1 MRAGVAVLQI
11 EVPDRPRRRH
21 AASAVPR
28 YDPNLEDPLK
38 RSFNPWLIVM
48 LLILGIFVFNQFNTG
63 AGSSEI
69 SLSTFRELVSD
80 GRVAEM
86 TIERN
91 NGEIE
96 GTLTGPTQVTI
107 DGQTRT
113 IERFTSTAIVTDG
126 LLEELHER
134 VPSVTVRNPP
144 QWVGFLVTVLPIV
157 ILIAFF
163 WFIFMRAQGGPS
175 QMMQFGQSK
184 AKTFGRENQVK
195 TTFEDVAGH
204 AEAKQELKEVVD
216 FLKNPQKYLR
226 IGAEI
231 PKGMLLVGPPGTGK
245 TLLARAVAGEA
256 GVPYLTVSASEFM
269 EMFVGVGA
277 SRVRNLFEEARK
289 SSPAII
295 FIDELDSIGRR
306 RGAGI
311 GGGHDERE
319 QTLNQILSEMDGF
332 EKDTSVILLA
342 ATNRPDVLDSALL
355 RPGRFDRQVT
365 IGLPTKRE
373 REEILAVHVKK
384 KPLGDDVD
392 LGRLAEATPMFS
404 GADLENLTN
413 EAALVAA
420 RTNQQSIQ
428 WVDFNEALDR
438 ITLGL
443 RRGSLMPSEEERR
456 ILAFH
461 EAGHAIAFAAQKM
474 LGQIRKVTIM
484 PRGGAGGFMAP
495 LSKEEMFY
503 SVQRFE
509 AQLVVAFGGR
519 VAEKK
524 ITGTLSSGA
533 SNDLKQATLTAK
545 QMILDLGMGD
555 DEFVAWGSDQGPVF
569 LGGEISRRKDFSEE
583 TARRLEEQVSAL
595 LERSYR
601 ACQELIEAH
610 WPAVE
615 AVGQA
620 LLRSETIDGRLIHEA
635 YERSEQGQ
643 SVDDIVDWLVGEA
656 LREADEARADVPPQ
670 PQVET
675 SGNTAEEPAS
685 DDHDTGGTDA
695 EEPHEDEKEHRERSG
710 APAPR
715 PVSDPG

>member
-1 MRAGVAVLQI
+1 MLDGARTSSRGLQATAPTRCYSARTERAGRAGLSR
-11 EVPDRPRRRH
+11 VPD
-21 AASAVPR
+21 A
-28 YDPNLEDPLK
+28 NLEDPLR

-48 LLILGIFVFNQFNTG
+48 LIILGIFVFNQFNAG
-63 AGSSEI
+63 AGSSEVN
-69 SLSTFRELVSD
+69 LTTFRQLVAD
-80 GRVAEM
+80 GRVADL
-86 TIERN
+86 TIERS
-91 NGEIE
+91 NGDIE

-107 DGQTRT
+107 DGEART
-113 IERFTSTAIVTDG
+113 IERFSTTAIITDS
-126 LLEELHER
+126 LLQDLQEQ
-134 VPSVTVRNPP
+134 VPEVTVRNPP
-144 QWVGFLVTVLPIV
+144 QWIGFLVSVLPIV
-157 ILIAFF
+157 VLIAFF
-163 WFIFMRAQGGPS
+163 WFVFMRAQGGPN
-175 QMMQFGQSK
+175 QVMQFGQSK
-184 AKTFGRENQVK
+184 AKTYGRENKVK

-204 AEAKQELKEVVD
+204 KEGKQELLEVVD

-256 GVPYLTVSASEFM
+256 GVPFLTVSASEFM

-289 SSPAII
+289 ASPAII

-332 EKDTSVILLA
+332 EKDTSVIIIA
-342 ATNRPDVLDSALL
+342 ATNRPDILDPALL

-365 IGLPTKRE
+365 IGLPTMRE
-373 REEILAVHVKK
+373 REEILGVHVRN
-384 KPLGDDVD
+384 KPVAKDVD
-392 LGRLAEATPMFS
+392 LHRLAEATPMFS

-420 RTNQQSIQ
+420 RSDRQSIS
-428 WVDFNEALDR
+428 WNDFNEALDR

-443 RRGSLMPSEEERR
+443 RRGSLVPSAEERK
-456 ILAFH
+456 ILAYH
-461 EAGHAIAFAAQKM
+461 ESGHAVAFAAQEA

-495 LSKEEMFY
+495 LAKEEMFY
-503 SVQRFE
+503 SLERFK

-519 VAEKK
+519 VAEKRV
-524 ITGTLSSGA
+524 TGTLSSGA

-545 QMILDLGMGD
+545 QMILDLGMG
-555 DEFVAWGSDQGPVF
+555 ESEYVAWGSDQGPVF

-583 TARRLEEQVSAL
+583 TARELEEQVSAL
-595 LERSYR
+595 LDESYR
-601 ACQELIEAH
+601 ACQQLIEEH

-615 AVGQA
+615 AVAQA
-620 LLRSETIDGRLIHEA
+620 LLQRETIDGRLIHEA
-635 YERSEQGQ
+635 YRRSEAGDA
-643 SVDDIVDWLVGEA
+643 VEDIVDWLVRESS
-656 LREADEARADVPPQ
+656 EADE
-670 PQVET
+670 
-675 SGNTAEEPAS
+675 G
-685 DDHDTGGTDA
+685 
-695 EEPHEDEKEHRERSG
+695 EDEAPGSQSEPERTRGERRER
-710 APAPR
+710 PAPTLPPR
-715 PVSDPG
+715 PAPDPGT